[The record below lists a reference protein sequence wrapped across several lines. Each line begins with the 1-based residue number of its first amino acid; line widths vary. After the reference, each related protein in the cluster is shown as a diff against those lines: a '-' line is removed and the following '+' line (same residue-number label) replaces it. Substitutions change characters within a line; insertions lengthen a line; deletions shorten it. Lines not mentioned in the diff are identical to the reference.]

1 MKVKDSTRHS
11 LKYRIHVR
19 TKGGLYV
26 ETDYAPTE
34 AEAREQASGWTGQR
48 GQMTWKAVIIAPDG
62 TEVAT
67 YKRGKEV
74 KP

>member
-1 MKVKDSTRHS
+1 MKTHWTIRVTDKAGR
-11 LKYRIHVR
+11 RI
-19 TKGGLYV
+19 
-26 ETDYAPTE
+26 ETDHADNE
-34 AEAREQASGWTGQR
+34 EDARQQASGWTGQR
-48 GQMTWKAVIIAPDG
+48 GQMTWKAVIISPDG

>member
-1 MKVKDSTRHS
+1 MSHK
-11 LKYRIHVR
+11 LMYRIHVR
-19 TKGGLYV
+19 DKEGGRID
-26 ETDYAPTE
+26 TDYAPTE
-34 AEAREQASGWTGQR
+34 AEARSQASGWTGQR
-48 GQMTWKAVIIAPDG
+48 GQMTWKAVIVAPDG